1 MTTST
6 TVVMRSGTS
15 FDALPPRLEAPA
27 VPPARVMPL
36 ADEFSTQPG
45 AFGREQSVSRE
56 RSLRSLCW
64 PALEGGGHGDDE
76 TSGLASPVCG
86 ARIGTAL
93 TGYRSCG
100 RSGSLHAGL
109 A

>member
-15 FDALPPRLEAPA
+15 FDALRPPFEAPA
-27 VPPARVMPL
+27 LPPARVIPL
-36 ADEFSTQPG
+36 ADEFSTQPS

-56 RSLRSLCW
+56 WSLRSLCC

-76 TSGLASPVCG
+76 TSRRCAGLASGRP
-86 ARIGTAL
+86 RPIPEMRAL
-93 TGYRSCG
+93 G
-100 RSGSLHAGL
+100 
-109 A
+109 